1 MGIDL
6 RLLIESM
13 KTPNRDLCHTIISL
27 ERDYELWERI
37 KRLTIC
43 ETDIE
48 VCSWFGD
55 NYGTKDNDAYGGK
68 LTYTTAKDIVRRFFV
83 IMPKMLGLQL
93 QHKSTPLNNAAMEYI
108 KALPEETRIYLY
120 WH

>member
-13 KTPNRDLCHTIISL
+13 ETPNRDLCHTIISL

-37 KRLTIC
+37 KRLTVFEARNEIY
-43 ETDIE
+43 
-48 VCSWFGD
+48 SWFGD
-55 NYGTKDNDAYGGK
+55 NYGASDNDAYGDK
-68 LTYTTAKDIVRRFFV
+68 LMFTTAKDVVRRFFV

-93 QHKSTPLNNAAMEYI
+93 QHESTPLNNAAMEYI
-108 KALPEETRIYLY
+108 KALPEDTRIYLY